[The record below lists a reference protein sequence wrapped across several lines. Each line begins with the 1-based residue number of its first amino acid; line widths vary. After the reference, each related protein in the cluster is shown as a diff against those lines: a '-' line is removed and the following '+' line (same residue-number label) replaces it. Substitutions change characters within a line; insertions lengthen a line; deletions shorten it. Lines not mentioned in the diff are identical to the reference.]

1 MSVVIVVECM
11 KLHLLYS
18 EELQQVTSLY
28 LKVVFY
34 ITSIWFVWAAGFI
47 NHGDV
52 VSINVNNSL
61 IVNVTGGFYFI
72 SVYRAVI
79 TGICLGYCY
88 LAGIVMPESTGTCAV
103 IVSSC
108 AVWVHKRVPI
118 WMGTKAFC
126 RCCIDANYKHQRR
139 KHKAT

>member
-47 NHGDV
+47 NHGDA
-52 VSINVNNSL
+52 N
-61 IVNVTGGFYFI
+61 T
-72 SVYRAVI
+72 
-79 TGICLGYCY
+79 
-88 LAGIVMPESTGTCAV
+88 
-103 IVSSC
+103 
-108 AVWVHKRVPI
+108 
-118 WMGTKAFC
+118 
-126 RCCIDANYKHQRR
+126 DANEPFARRIQTSKTVYLNQGNGRLNQAKQRQAIQYNWI
-139 KHKAT
+139 KPH